1 MSTIPGDNAACC
13 TIPPVACNLVA
24 DYKPKGTFEAIN
36 GVSTYVIG
44 NKLSKKAV
52 LVAVDAFGMVPPT
65 QQGCDILASK
75 GFYVLMPDY
84 LGDQALTEQDIPFD
98 TPERIEKRNKLLSGV
113 GNPQMRAT
121 ELVKLGEKL
130 KWIYGRQDAGLPVHG
145 LTISQV
151 GSVGYCWGGKLVMLA
166 GANNAFSAVA
176 GVHPSILMPEDAANC
191 KAPIALYPTRDED
204 PADME
209 PFVKVAKDYK
219 LYSNVHHGFA
229 ASRARLND
237 PHYKQRQVKYCMSE
251 KGTN

>member
-1 MSTIPGDNAACC
+1 
-13 TIPPVACNLVA
+13 
-24 DYKPKGTFEAIN
+24 
-36 GVSTYVIG
+36 
-44 NKLSKKAV
+44 
-52 LVAVDAFGMVPPT
+52 
-65 QQGCDILASK
+65 
-75 GFYVLMPDY
+75 MPDY

-130 KWIYGRQDAGLPVHG
+130 KSEGFM
-145 LTISQV
+145 V

-237 PHYKQRQVKYCMSE
+237 PHYKAEAS
-251 KGTN
+251 